1 MKGGEKMPEVEPSL
15 ENHEIR
21 IYKLE
26 QSNESIQ
33 KNIAELKDSVLVNQA
48 KSAERSQIMMGQNES
63 LMKQNERLSEQMGN
77 VFSTVTTTREKEAER
92 SQEIKKLTTDTRLK
106 MFMMVIGSGSIG
118 YLIIETIIKIIGGM

>member
-1 MKGGEKMPEVEPSL
+1 MPEVEPSL

-48 KSAERSQIMMGQNES
+48 KSAGWPGLARHGKRSG
-63 LMKQNERLSEQMGN
+63 
-77 VFSTVTTTREKEAER
+77 A
-92 SQEIKKLTTDTRLK
+92 
-106 MFMMVIGSGSIG
+106 
-118 YLIIETIIKIIGGM
+118 